1 MHICVGPALVVASL
15 GLAVRGV
22 QYGWRSASVACV
34 LGFLFV
40 VGAGFNGANFLD
52 FAGKN
57 ISSLIMALLALAG
70 ACCYLAVLYLP
81 PARQP
86 AEGTDE

>member
-1 MHICVGPALVVASL
+1 VLL
-15 GLAVRGV
+15 GR
-22 QYGWRSASVACV
+22 RSVSVACV

-40 VGAGFNGANFLD
+40 VGAGFNGASFLD

-57 ISSLIMALLALAG
+57 ISSPIMALLALAA
-70 ACCYLAVLYLP
+70 ACCYLALLYLL

-86 AEGTDE
+86 ARGC